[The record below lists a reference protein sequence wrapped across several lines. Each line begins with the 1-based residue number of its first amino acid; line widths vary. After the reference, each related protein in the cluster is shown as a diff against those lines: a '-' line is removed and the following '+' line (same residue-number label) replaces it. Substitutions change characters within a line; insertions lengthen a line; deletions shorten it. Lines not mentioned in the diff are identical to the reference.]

1 MKKVYSAG
9 LAALALAVILGVGLQ
24 DSFARGHG
32 GFRDIP
38 LDSAQAKEL
47 RQMHRNM
54 EDKYFE
60 MMDLFAEKSV
70 DAGKAKALQKDIQD
84 IRNKIGAFWLDA
96 ALTYKQAHP
105 EWQPR
110 FGGMG
115 MGMGGHGYG
124 PRHGWDGDGPGPR
137 MMDKAP
143 EDE

>member
-96 ALTYKQAHP
+96 ALAYKQANP

-115 MGMGGHGYG
+115 GHGYG
-124 PRHGWDGDGPGPR
+124 QRHGWDGGGPGPR
-137 MMDKAP
+137 MMDNAP
-143 EDE
+143 GDE

>member
-32 GFRDIP
+32 GGFRDIP

-47 RQMHRNM
+47 RQMHRSM

-84 IRNKIGAFWLDA
+84 IRSKIGAFWLDA

-115 MGMGGHGYG
+115 MGGHGFG
-124 PRHGWDGDGPGPR
+124 PHHGWDGGGPGPR
-137 MMDKAP
+137 MMDNAP

>member
-1 MKKVYSAG
+1 M
-9 LAALALAVILGVGLQ
+9 ILGVGLQ
-24 DSFARGHG
+24 DSFARGQG
-32 GFRDIP
+32 GFREIP

-47 RQMHRNM
+47 RQMHRDM

-96 ALTYKQAHP
+96 ALAYKQANP

-115 MGMGGHGYG
+115 GYG
-124 PRHGWDGDGPGPR
+124 YGQRHGWDGGGPGPR
-137 MMDKAP
+137 MMDNAP
-143 EDE
+143 GDE